1 MTTLPRF
8 SLREI
13 ILLTTIVALALALW
27 ITMRKVPQANAAGT
41 FVGGAPTQTIAG
53 PLVVSY
59 REQIDPSTTSIQNDV
74 PMVQLHFVE
83 GAVIFEYQGHRCHRV
98 ESSRL
103 RELSWRPAP

>member
-1 MTTLPRF
+1 MASTPRF

-27 ITMRKVPQANAAGT
+27 ITIAKVPQPNVPGT
-41 FVGGAPTQTIAG
+41 FVGGSPTQTIAG

-59 REQIDPSTTSIQNDV
+59 REQVDPSMTSIQNSV

-83 GAVIFEYQGHRCHRV
+83 GAVIFEYEGQRCHRV

-103 RELSWRPAP
+103 LELSWRPAP